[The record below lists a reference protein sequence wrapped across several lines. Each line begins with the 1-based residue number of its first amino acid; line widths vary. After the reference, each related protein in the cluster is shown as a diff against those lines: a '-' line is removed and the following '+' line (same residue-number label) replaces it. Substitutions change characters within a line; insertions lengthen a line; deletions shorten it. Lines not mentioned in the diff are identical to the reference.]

1 MKSSKVPG
9 IKGKE
14 KNDLVG
20 IEFYD
25 KEPEVPS
32 DMITP
37 RNQAEDDEL
46 EWRDR
51 CERADRKADKEM
63 LHVMRDN
70 SKIRY
75 GGMFTNW
82 TYKKFQAV
90 FGYAYKIQG
99 KKYDLDWNEVK

>member
-9 IKGKE
+9 MKGKE

-63 LHVMRDN
+63 LHAMRDK
-70 SKIRY
+70 SKKRY
-75 GGMFTNW
+75 GGFGKGW
-82 TYKKFQAV
+82 TRKRFQEV
-90 FGYAYKIQG
+90 YGYAHEVGG
-99 KKYDLDWNEVK
+99 KSMIWIGMR